1 MCSCGGRGSHSQTS
15 RQLRPQPA
23 RLRPRGSP
31 RPRAPHALRAEC
43 RNGLTASGSPRHDS
57 CSKTAACGNDGSRPG
72 RPAASAAT
80 SKSGRYR
87 STPVAV
93 AGPAPPLCSAIG
105 SAAVLKVGRQP
116 RPAGVL
122 PQWEDPTVR
131 ADAVPRRPTR
141 QRRGSGPC
149 ACSLTNAVVWLPH
162 AYAAER
168 VTRTRRDEREEP
180 SAWESRRGSEGQ
192 GKALSD
198 VPLSPPSPLTEPGL
212 RHTPH
217 PLAPRSLLSGFGCAA
232 GGSLP
237 YAASAWRGG
246 QPALGVV

>member
-1 MCSCGGRGSHSQTS
+1 ME
-15 RQLRPQPA
+15 
-23 RLRPRGSP
+23 RLRHPRTIQASLLLPGGP
-31 RPRAPHALRAEC
+31 VWRAAAAGRSLSF
-43 RNGLTASGSPRHDS
+43 GLPPQEQVAR
-57 CSKTAACGNDGSRPG
+57 REF
-72 RPAASAAT
+72 RSAP
-80 SKSGRYR
+80 K
-87 STPVAV
+87 
-93 AGPAPPLCSAIG
+93 
-105 SAAVLKVGRQP
+105 
-116 RPAGVL
+116 AGVRSESGET
-122 PQWEDPTVR
+122 PEF
-131 ADAVPRRPTR
+131 RPTR

-180 SAWESRRGSEGQ
+180 SAWESRRGSEGR

-198 VPLSPPSPLTEPGL
+198 VPLSPPSPAHLTEPGL

-217 PLAPRSLLSGFGCAA
+217 PLAPGSLLSGFGCPA

-246 QPALGVV
+246 QPALGGPDR